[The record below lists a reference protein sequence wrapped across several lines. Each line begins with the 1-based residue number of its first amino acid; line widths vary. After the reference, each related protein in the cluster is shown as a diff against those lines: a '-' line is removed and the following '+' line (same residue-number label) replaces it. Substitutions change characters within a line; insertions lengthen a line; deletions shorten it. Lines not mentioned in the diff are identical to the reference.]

1 MLENDFLKIWKAF
14 YSTCIAEPNEEPDL
28 LVEIVSTSEGSSVKD
43 GEEEEEVDENLDRKI
58 DEKLKKVVELVRVE
72 EPPEKARNKVDTVR
86 SQSLVRLRNLV
97 IF

>member
-43 GEEEEEVDENLDRKI
+43 GEEEGEEEVDENLDRKI
-58 DEKLKKVVELVRVE
+58 VGKLKKVVEF
-72 EPPEKARNKVDTVR
+72 
-86 SQSLVRLRNLV
+86 SLR
-97 IF
+97 

>member
-1 MLENDFLKIWKAF
+1 MLENDFLRIWKAF

-43 GEEEEEVDENLDRKI
+43 GEEEEVDENLDRKI
-58 DEKLKKVVELVRVE
+58 DEKFKKIVELVRVE
-72 EPPEKARNKVDTVR
+72 EPPGKARNKVDTVR